1 MDLNNIKPEPSSYK
15 DADGSVFYA
24 NGKVYRSIHTSFQDQ
39 YTSLKTNNFYEK
51 AIAKGFLTPFKE
63 IKIKNTIYLES
74 EKIDLIS
81 YPYEWGFEQLKT
93 AAIFQLDFLN
103 FCLEH
108 NCILKDA
115 SPYNIQFVAGKPIF
129 IDILSITPHEE
140 NTHWKAYKQFCEFF
154 LSPLLLSHYFV
165 GNWNRNL
172 LIDIEGIPLQKT
184 NSLLPF
190 KAILN
195 SLASIHIIA
204 QSKIK
209 NSKTNA
215 DNIKF
220 PKSKTTSI
228 IKHLRV
234 GIEELK
240 PKENKSNWSNYVNEL
255 PYSKQEIELKQKTI
269 YTWLSGKP
277 FNILLDVGANNTLF
291 VQGLADQ
298 AKQVVLIDND
308 MCVID
313 ALYKEHKNKNILPL
327 HIDITNVSP
336 AIGVN
341 LNERKSFFERLQP
354 DITMALAVI
363 HHLFHSRNIP
373 LPKIAELFGSC
384 SPLLILE
391 FISETDEMFLK
402 IKNPENKHLYNKET
416 FETAFKEYFTITK
429 TVEIKAGKRTLY
441 LMQNK
446 HSNE

>member
-1 MDLNNIKPEPSSYK
+1 MDFSNIIPEPSSYK

-24 NGKVYRSIHTSFQDQ
+24 NGKVYRSIDASFQNQ

-51 AIAKGFLTPFKE
+51 AITNGFLTPFQE
-63 IKIKNTIYLES
+63 IKIENKIYLES
-74 EKIDLIS
+74 EKISVIS

-93 AAIFQLDFLN
+93 AAIFHLDFLS
-103 FCLEH
+103 FCLEN

-115 SPYNIQFVAGKPIF
+115 SPYNIQFVDGKPIF
-129 IDILSITPHEE
+129 IDILSITPYEE
-140 NTHWKAYKQFCEFF
+140 NTHWKAYRQFCEFF

-172 LIDIEGIPLQKT
+172 LIDMEGIPLQKT
-184 NSLLPF
+184 SSLLPF
-190 KAILN
+190 MALSN
-195 SLASIHIIA
+195 SLASVHIIA
-204 QSKIK
+204 QSKVK
-209 NSKTNA
+209 SSKTTT
-215 DNIKF
+215 DKIIF
-220 PKSKTTSI
+220 PKSKITSI
-228 IKHLRV
+228 INHLRV

-269 YTWLSGKP
+269 HTWLLGKL
-277 FNILLDVGANNTLF
+277 FNILLDVGANNTMF
-291 VQGLADQ
+291 VQGLTDQ

-308 MCVID
+308 MSVID
-313 ALYKEHKNKNILPL
+313 TIYKETKNKHILPL
-327 HIDITNVSP
+327 QIDITNVSP
-336 AIGVN
+336 AIGIN
-341 LNERKSFFERLQP
+341 LTERKSFFERVRP

-373 LPKIAELFGSC
+373 LPKIAELFNLC
-384 SPLLILE
+384 SPLLIIE
-391 FISETDEMFLK
+391 FIHETDEMFLK
-402 IKNPENKHLYNKET
+402 IRNPENKHPYNKDV

-429 TVEIKAGKRTLY
+429 TLEIKAEKRTLY